1 MVKIMA
7 NIAVNEDQGH
17 DSIQPYGMHVS
28 SRYLDLTRR
37 KLELTRL
44 PRELQLPDSRRWEYG
59 TPKAVLEPLIDFWLK
74 QYDWRTQE
82 ALFNNALP
90 QFRTTIRIPLRVHF
104 VHKRSKH
111 RNAIPL
117 LFCHS
122 WPSSFV
128 ELYKIVDALTDPVSL
143 PSYGIGAQQAFHVV
157 APSIPGFGFSDAS
170 PVEGFGLR
178 ETAGAFDEVMSRLGY
193 AKRGYV
199 AHGAGWGFRI
209 CRALALYYPQ
219 HCLAVH
225 TTNPSLPQPT
235 IRRNPMLYLKYQ
247 IASFT
252 HAKFSYLNFGYIPAD
267 FAPTPQTLKNTQSNE
282 LGASDGGFDAA
293 LASQYSQR
301 SQTVSYSLC
310 DSPIGLLACML
321 DALHSRSAGSTSHS
335 QSPFLSLSE
344 LSQQASQQASRKA
357 SQQPATVDDEIE
369 LQIQPA
375 PPAQIVLSPW
385 HSETNGQDYTWAPTE
400 ILSWTMMQWLP
411 GPEAGL
417 RWLRQASHDSSHA
430 NPAFWETYSTV
441 PLGISQFRPTRG
453 STESP
458 LMWAEAVQNLA
469 WAKRHPR
476 SARWPAWE
484 APDLLVLDLRECFGS
499 WVESGVVRVA
509 RDDAEDN

>member
-7 NIAVNEDQGH
+7 NIAVDEDQGH

-44 PRELQLPDSRRWEYG
+44 PRELQLPNSRRWEYG

-74 QYDWRTQE
+74 RYDWRTQE

-90 QFRTTIRIPLRVHF
+90 QFRTTLRVHF

-117 LFCHS
+117 LFCHG
-122 WPSSFV
+122 WPSSFI

-178 ETAGAFDEVMSRLGY
+178 GTAGAFDEVMSRLGY

-199 AHGAGWGFRI
+199 VHGAGWGFKI

-235 IRRNPMLYLKYQ
+235 MRRDPMVYLKYQ

-252 HAKFSYLNFGYIPAD
+252 HAKFSYLNFGYVPAD
-267 FAPTPQTLKNTQSNE
+267 FAPAPQTLKNTQSNE
-282 LGASDGGFDAA
+282 LGASGGGFDASDAA

-321 DALHSRSAGSTSHS
+321 DALHSRSAGSTFSLS
-335 QSPFLSLSE
+335 QSPFLPLSE

-357 SQQPATVDDEIE
+357 SQQPATVDNEVE

-417 RWLRQASHDSSHA
+417 RWLKQASHDSSHA

-458 LMWAEAVQNLA
+458 LMWAETVQNLA

-484 APDLLVLDLRECFGS
+484 APDLLVLDLRECFGG